1 MDKNEYFIN
10 LKNKALNKLN
20 SAMNENKVDKRIKK
34 IINLINSNEYFYTSS
49 SCAGR
54 IVIIELP
61 ELGDKIKAKF
71 LGKWHR
77 KIEYSELT
85 KSIKLS
91 GNGMLWIL
99 AQSPILHVIT
109 KSNLSADKLIKIAIA
124 SGFKNSGF
132 KSYSDNIVI
141 EICSTERL
149 DSPIGRNGI
158 LYCTEEHL
166 KLIVDISNDIIER
179 SRKKLSIFEK
189 NLKQN
194 L

>member
-71 LGKWHR
+71 KDGVLEVEIPEPEEEKP
-77 KIEYSELT
+77 K
-85 KSIKLS
+85 
-91 GNGMLWIL
+91 
-99 AQSPILHVIT
+99 QIT
-109 KSNLSADKLIKIAIA
+109 
-124 SGFKNSGF
+124 
-132 KSYSDNIVI
+132 
-141 EICSTERL
+141 
-149 DSPIGRNGI
+149 
-158 LYCTEEHL
+158 
-166 KLIVDISNDIIER
+166 VDVE
-179 SRKKLSIFEK
+179 
-189 NLKQN
+189 
-194 L
+194 

>member
-10 LKNKALNKLN
+10 LKNNALNKLN
-20 SAMNENKVDKRIKK
+20 NAMNENKVDERIIK
-34 IINLINSNEYFYTSS
+34 IINLINSNEDYYTSS

-61 ELGDKIKAKF
+61 ELGDKKKAKF

-85 KSIKLS
+85 TSIKFA
-91 GNGMLWIL
+91 NYGMLWIL

-109 KSNLSADKLIKIAIA
+109 KSPLSADKLIKIAIT

-132 KSYSDNIVI
+132 KSYNDNIVI

-149 DSPIGRNGI
+149 DSPIGKNGI
-158 LYCTEEHL
+158 LYCNEEHL
-166 KLIVDISNDIIER
+166 KLIVDISNHIIER